1 MREFSLPTFDGA
13 SSERR
18 NQIYY
23 AVESNGVMVEAILG
37 NPYQVEFRFCCND
50 DIALLVYIGDDIPM
64 YLNLS
69 PAKSWEVLTDKSFI
83 ELFYK
88 NWEYHYYDGK
98 RNIKANEPYC
108 AKIELIVREYN
119 KTLLEKESLETELPL
134 VDKPT
139 IKFKM

>member
-1 MREFSLPTFDGA
+1 M
-13 SSERR
+13 
-18 NQIYY
+18 
-23 AVESNGVMVEAILG
+23 G
-37 NPYQVEFRFCCND
+37 NPYQVDFRFCDND
-50 DIALLVYIGDDIPM
+50 EIALLVYIGDDTPM

-69 PAKSWEVLTDKSFI
+69 PTKSWEVLTDKSFI

-88 NWEYHYYDGK
+88 NWGYHYYDGK

-108 AKIELIVREYN
+108 AKIELVVRDYK